1 MPGVSTTTRGDS
13 TPAGASDSSMSRS
26 RLGIVVDRADPR
38 RLEHLRERA
47 LHHLAVLEHV
57 RHAGRA
63 AQVVFEHVD
72 LPVAVA
78 DQIGAGDVAPDAPR
92 RVQADALL
100 PEAAG
105 RVDEVARERRR
116 P

>member
-13 TPAGASDSSMSRS
+13 TLAGASDSSRSRS

-38 RLEHLRERA
+38 RLEHLRKRA
-47 LHHLAVLEHV
+47 LHHLAVLQHV
-57 RHAGRA
+57 RHARRA
-63 AQVVFEHVD
+63 AQVVFQHVD

-78 DQIGAGDVAPDAPR
+78 HEIRAGDVAPHAVGRIQP
-92 RVQADALL
+92 DALL

-105 RVDEVARERRR
+105 RADDLGAG
-116 P
+116 